1 MTCIIVDDEFISRS
15 GIKSYV
21 DKTPGLECIGMAE
34 NVKCLYELLE
44 TCSPDIVFMDI
55 EMPGM
60 SGMEFMERMGM
71 LPFAVIV
78 ITAYERYALRGYDV
92 NVTDYLL
99 KPVSYSRFLNAVGK
113 ARAYMTSALSSGI
126 VTLKCDKSVYRVPVD
141 DILYVAAME
150 NYLRIYT
157 MTGKIT
163 VRMTLKG
170 MSELL
175 PADRF
180 VSVHR
185 SFIVN
190 LDKISKAT
198 PAEIMLINGDIV
210 PLSNKCRKALSDRL
224 DSGRFMP

>member
-92 NVTDYLL
+92 NVTDNSTHR
-99 KPVSYSRFLNAVGK
+99 KP
-113 ARAYMTSALSSGI
+113 I
-126 VTLKCDKSVYRVPVD
+126 
-141 DILYVAAME
+141 
-150 NYLRIYT
+150 
-157 MTGKIT
+157 
-163 VRMTLKG
+163 
-170 MSELL
+170 
-175 PADRF
+175 
-180 VSVHR
+180 
-185 SFIVN
+185 
-190 LDKISKAT
+190 
-198 PAEIMLINGDIV
+198 
-210 PLSNKCRKALSDRL
+210 
-224 DSGRFMP
+224 